1 MVVWIIGAKSYES
14 NRILGELE
22 KKRIEVKQLN
32 WTEIDLPLNEIP
44 ELCLIRYSKA
54 MMDKQG
60 IIFVLSAMEELQ
72 RSGSLVLPSIEGIY
86 REDKMSIYLLWKR
99 YLSDKIMMPNTLI
112 TKDIES
118 AINFL
123 GKKRVV
129 VFKPLIGGLG
139 KGVLKI
145 DKEEQLIDIYKKYQ
159 VLFLQEYIQSPG
171 YDIRT
176 IVIGDKIVLKYARYN
191 KNNFKHN
198 IHSGGEGKTIEEI
211 KKFDQN
217 IKSYVKKIETMALDI
232 QKVAKLDMMGIDFLP
247 SEEGS
252 LYLLEWNS
260 TFGFAGAEST
270 TNMDIAKILTEYILS
285 KLKK

>member
-1 MVVWIIGAKSYES
+1 MVIWIIGAKSYES

-22 KKRIEVKQLN
+22 KNQIEVKQLN
-32 WTEIDLPLNEIP
+32 WTEIDLPLKEIP
-44 ELCLIRYSKA
+44 ELCLIRYSKG

-60 IIFVLSAMEELQ
+60 IIFVLSAIEELQ
-72 RSGSLVLPSIEGIY
+72 RSGCMVVPSIEGIY

-99 YLSDKIMMPNTLI
+99 YLSDKIMMPDTLI

-118 AINFL
+118 ARIFL
-123 GKKRVV
+123 DKKRVV

-145 DKEEQLIDIYKKYQ
+145 DKEDQLIDLFKKYQ
-159 VLFLQEYIQSPG
+159 VLFLQEYIQSPS

-176 IVIGDKIVLKYARYN
+176 IVIGDKIILKYARYN
-191 KNNFKHN
+191 KNDFKHN
-198 IHSGGEGKTIEEI
+198 IHSGGEGKTVEEI
-211 KKFDQN
+211 AEFDQN
-217 IKSYVKKIETMALDI
+217 IENHMEKIERMALDI
-232 QKVAKLDMMGIDFLP
+232 KNIARLDMMGIDFLP
-247 SEEGS
+247 SEGGF

-270 TNMDIAKILTEYILS
+270 TNIDVAKILTEYILS

>member
-44 ELCLIRYSKA
+44 ELCLIRYSKG